1 MGTLKGKTALVTGGT
16 RGLGRA
22 IALRFLQEGASVAVS
37 YVKDDHSARNFL
49 EESAGMGPRMA
60 VKADIS
66 DSGQVQ
72 RMFERISAEL
82 GPPVIVVNNAGV
94 IKDAFLMLMR
104 EEDWDRVIGVSLKG
118 AYNVCRA
125 ACRGMIAARDGRV
138 INVISP
144 SALTGRAG
152 QTNYSAAK
160 GGLLSMT
167 KSLAR
172 ELAPFKVTV
181 NALSPGVI
189 ETELTSTL
197 PEKIRHQLL
206 GLIPLGRYG
215 TPAEVAE
222 AALFLASD
230 DASYITGQTL
240 SVDGGITI

>member
-1 MGTLKGKTALVTGGT
+1 MGKLEGRTALVTGGT

-22 IALRFLQEGASVAVS
+22 IALRLLEEGASVAVS
-37 YVKDDHSARNFL
+37 FVKDDESARIFL
-49 EESAGMGPRMA
+49 EDAARAGRCMA
-60 VKADIS
+60 VRADVS
-66 DSGQVQ
+66 DAGQVQ
-72 RMFERISAEL
+72 AMFEKVNAEL

-94 IKDAFLMLMR
+94 VKDCFLMLMR

-125 ACRGMIAARDGRV
+125 ACRAMIAARFGRI

-144 SALTGRAG
+144 SAITGRAG

-172 ELAPFKVTV
+172 EMAPFKVTV

-189 ETELTSTL
+189 DTELTSKL
-197 PEKIRHQLL
+197 PENIRRELL

-215 TPAEVAE
+215 APAEVAE
-222 AALFLASD
+222 AALFLASG